1 LEPGGPEQS
10 SDKVV
15 LWIAERLREL
25 QRAIN
30 IPFYRPQERFF
41 AKRYSSGH
49 PWLYFNYVYAA
60 EWVAVIAV
68 LAVLASRVSG
78 AWQLVIVSVA
88 LWRVAEILTWYVK
101 LLLDETHTNIL
112 SGERNLLFLIID
124 SATFVTILALLL
136 EAGGGSL
143 PGAIPDALSA
153 FTLNGRPAG
162 YEGPW
167 SSAVAVLGAA
177 GGVAMLGAGLALLL
191 EIISRRIKAGPGR
204 YTGPR

>member
-1 LEPGGPEQS
+1 
-10 SDKVV
+10 
-15 LWIAERLREL
+15 
-25 QRAIN
+25 
-30 IPFYRPQERFF
+30 
-41 AKRYSSGH
+41 
-49 PWLYFNYVYAA
+49 
-60 EWVAVIAV
+60 VAVIAV